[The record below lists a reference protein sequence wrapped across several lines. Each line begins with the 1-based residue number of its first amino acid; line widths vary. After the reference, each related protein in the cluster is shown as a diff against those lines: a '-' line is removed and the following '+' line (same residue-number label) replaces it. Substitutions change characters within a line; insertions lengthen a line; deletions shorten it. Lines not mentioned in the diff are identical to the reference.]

1 MALAQVRSER
11 IPREQHQAA
20 LRTRKGHWGVRL
32 AADLGIAEEVT
43 EADAYPVIP
52 HGSEVLVI
60 PALARR
66 NNCLRGRYGQA
77 ALLRALWA

>member
-32 AADLGIAEEVT
+32 AADLGIAEVHKQLIDGD
-43 EADAYPVIP
+43 AD
-52 HGSEVLVI
+52 GF
-60 PALARR
+60 LAAE
-66 NNCLRGRYGQA
+66 G
-77 ALLRALWA
+77 